1 LLAPVEETF
10 PTNVVGVHRAGGGG
24 RVKARGGD
32 VGLEPKVVFELRFG
46 AFADATNLWKGRRRR
61 EGWVRR

>member
-1 LLAPVEETF
+1 
-10 PTNVVGVHRAGGGG
+10 VVGVHRAGGGG
-24 RVKARGGD
+24 RVKARGGN

-46 AFADATNLWKGRRRR
+46 AFADATDLWKGRRRR